1 MMSGSLEWAPSI
13 ALLSPYTPSM
23 TADWEG
29 PHSWLPSPTAQR
41 LESSVVG
48 RCRRL
53 VSSSVGVVVGRCRRL
68 VSSMCLSSMCPRP
81 ARQRRRRICSPLWA
95 AQRQA
100 PQVPPSRWSFAL
112 QDPASSTCGQAFR
125 LPMNRG
131 LPDLSLMGLKEKEKR
146 AGGEGGQPYKLPQ
159 VPRAKR

>member
-1 MMSGSLEWAPSI
+1 MSVSLEWAPSI

-23 TADWEG
+23 IADWEG

-41 LESSVVG
+41 LESFRCRDRRSLVGVVG
-48 RCRRL
+48 RRRQCRRW
-53 VSSSVGVVVGRCRRL
+53 CRRWCRRQS
-68 VSSMCLSSMCPRP
+68 VSSMCPRP

-125 LPMNRG
+125 SPMNRG

-146 AGGEGGQPYKLPQ
+146 AGGEGAAAL
-159 VPRAKR
+159 